1 MPVLVVAT
9 CLFLAAAAGPL
20 VALSAAAARPPAP
33 GGVMLVVAPER
44 TRAALLAAAGARP
57 VGPADAPL
65 ASLAVQAGPVAD
77 PGLPRRLRSAG
88 AWLVLDGT
96 VLARLC
102 GASP

>member
-1 MPVLVVAT
+1 MPALVVAL

-33 GGVMLVVAPER
+33 GGVLLVVAPGR
-44 TRAALLAAAGARP
+44 TRAALLGAAGARA

-65 ASLAVQAGPVAD
+65 ASLAVPAGAVPD
-77 PGLPRRLRSAG
+77 PALPRRLRAAG

-102 GASP
+102 GVSP